1 MITRELHEGV
11 LTLRMEHGKAN
22 AMDLELC
29 DELRLELESAAES
42 ADVAAVVLTGTG
54 SIFSAGVD
62 LPRMISAGGDYVQ
75 RFVESLDAAFR
86 SLFLLPQP
94 AVAAINGHAIAG
106 GAILAFAC
114 DHRLMTGGRIGA
126 PELLVGVP
134 FPPLALEIVRFAVP
148 PQHLQSMVYFGR
160 TIEAEAARGMGIV
173 DDIVPA
179 ADLMAR
185 ATEAARTL
193 AAIAPE
199 SFRITKRQ
207 LREPYLRDA
216 AHVAIAST
224 EEIDAL
230 WGAPATH
237 DRIREYLAKT
247 IGKKK

>member
-1 MITRELHEGV
+1 MITRELHEGI

-42 ADVAAVVLTGTG
+42 PDVAAVVLTGTG

-62 LPRMISAGGDYVQ
+62 LPRMINAGGDYVQ

-114 DHRLMTGGRIGA
+114 DHRLMTAGRIGA

-160 TIEAEAARGMGIV
+160 TIEADAAKAMGII
-173 DDIVPA
+173 DDLVPA
-179 ADLMAR
+179 ADLMKR
-185 ATEAARTL
+185 ATDAARKL

-237 DRIREYLAKT
+237 DRIREYLART
-247 IGKKK
+247 IGKK